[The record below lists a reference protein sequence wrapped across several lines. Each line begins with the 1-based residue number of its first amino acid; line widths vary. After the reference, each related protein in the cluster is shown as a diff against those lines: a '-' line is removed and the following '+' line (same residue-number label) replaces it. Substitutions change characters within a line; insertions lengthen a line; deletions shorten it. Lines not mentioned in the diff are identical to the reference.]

1 MNLIPEYREVLPL
14 FFKRVTE
21 DNPKLSQK
29 KRKRMAEELARQF
42 VVELKMGVIP
52 K

>member
-21 DNPKLSQK
+21 DNPRLGQK
-29 KRKRMAEELARQF
+29 ERKRLAEKLAREF
-42 VVELKMGVIP
+42 VVQLKMGAI
-52 K
+52 KA